1 MSYSLAFWSGGD
13 ALDPQQSYET
23 MNEGRR
29 LDGVD
34 EVSSGDVETA
44 LGSLPD
50 WRREG
55 NFLFP
60 PGSVVDED
68 PAFDVY
74 VGEQMVEI
82 TGYSAEGEQ
91 MNAII
96 DALSPL
102 GLRLYDPQT
111 GERFG

>member
-13 ALDPQQSYET
+13 ALDAQQSYET

-29 LDGVD
+29 LDGVGP
-34 EVSSGDVETA
+34 VSSDAVETA
-44 LGSLPD
+44 LGSLSD

-60 PGSVVDED
+60 PGSAADED
-68 PAFDVY
+68 PAFDIY

-82 TGYSAEGEQ
+82 TGYSPEGEQ
-91 MNAII
+91 MSAII
-96 DALSPL
+96 EAMDSL